1 MILVDNIQKFIRY
14 KILKYLFPTF
24 WLQKWPIIVVGAMP
38 KNIITA
44 LGWSP
49 VNHLTGNSSSSRYET
64 IIFLLPRFSR
74 HYFTQDLMAKT
85 VLVV

>member
-1 MILVDNIQKFIRY
+1 MVDNIQKFIKY
-14 KILKYLFPTF
+14 EIVKYLLPTF

-38 KNIITA
+38 ENIITA

-49 VNHLTGNSSSSRYET
+49 FDHLTSNSSSSRYET
-64 IIFLLPRFSR
+64 IIFLLPIFSR
-74 HYFTQDLMAKT
+74 HYFTQDSMAKT